1 MATANDDD
9 IFTTWTNDIAGSE
22 IMAVYLCGELDASSA
37 PSLLTDM
44 QGLAE
49 KKRDVVMDVH
59 LLSYIDSTGVSA
71 LLSIR
76 NSLERAGKRMCLAG
90 CHGVLTKI
98 LEVTR
103 IDTRL
108 KCFEDVDAAIARMR
122 SGES

>member
-1 MATANDDD
+1 MSTTNDED

-22 IMAVYLCGELDASSA
+22 VTAVYLCGELDASSA
-37 PSLLTDM
+37 PALLSDT
-44 QGLAE
+44 QGLARRN
-49 KKRDVVMDVH
+49 RDIVMDVH

-108 KCFEDVDAAIARMR
+108 KCFEDVDAAIARMK